1 MSSLYVDTIRNKD
14 GNGAPVFDRGIVISG
29 IITSSGSLG
38 GSSVGIG
45 STTVI
50 DSSFQL
56 KNILS
61 LDSVTLSTFESA
73 LQIEPNN
80 FTSLNIAG
88 ISTFVGNVFAQ
99 SNVNVTGTVGASRLA
114 GVALSSSGTFYS
126 IGVSTVSYLQGT
138 HLDYSGISTLSHPR
152 GINLEYTG
160 ISTLTNARGTSLY
173 FSGISTADHLRSTT
187 FNSSGVSTVTYL
199 QGTNLNYSGISTIVS
214 LSASS
219 VTGTS
224 LTATNANIPNL
235 SASSI
240 TGTALTATSAN
251 ITTLTINAAITTTS
265 NVQTL
270 NAVSVAATTL
280 DGDSIVG
287 LSATITNFAAQSATI
302 AIGTATVFNP
312 ATLNATNVNTRNV
325 SSVGVITST
334 EFHTGAAATSI
345 RILYDRITGP
355 SEIVIDPAST
365 GSTGRVRIA
374 GDLYVDGE
382 QTYINS
388 TAIELADFNVGIA
401 TTVATNS
408 LLDGAG
414 IGIGSTG
421 IRKTITW
428 NNSASALT
436 SSEDWNLASGKQYE
450 INGTSVLNSTTLGS
464 AVVNSSLTSVGVLGQ
479 LNVTGIT
486 TSGTFSGQVN
496 SGLATITTLT
506 GTLLDYP
513 SVFSRTGII
522 TNSSGERLNYTGLS
536 TVTNIRGT
544 TLSYSGLSTITTLT
558 GTLLDYPAV
567 FSRTGIITNTSGE
580 RLNYTGLSTVSH
592 ARGTTLDYS
601 GISTVTNVR
610 GTTLSYSGLSTI
622 TTLTGTLLDYPSV
635 FSTTG
640 IITNTSGERLNYTGL
655 STVSHVRGTTLQYT
669 GVSTV
674 TTLTGTSLNY
684 SGLSTIT
691 TLSGT
696 SLDYPSV
703 FSRTG
708 IITNTSGE
716 RLNYTGLSTVTNIRG
731 TTLQYTGVSTITSLS
746 GTLAAYTT
754 GSFTTGNVVTGV
766 VTTLS
771 GSLASYTTG
780 NFTTGNVVTGVV
792 TTLTSTNAS
801 LTNINSSGIAT
812 LTQLNV
818 SGISTLTGSVSYG
831 GLIFEKAGGEVLNT
845 GTFPT
850 GVTYSGIT
858 DTLTINLSQSGLPTV
873 IAGDPSGQI
882 DVIELT
888 NAPTNGA
895 YMTTL
900 TLVIEGDAGGWDT
913 GNVSITIN
921 GGAPTNLFWKNG
933 AQPVGVTT
941 SNPAYDI
948 VALRIIRDSLGN
960 FSVFADWDPYY

>member
-99 SNVNVTGTVGASRLA
+99 SNITVTGSVGASRVA
-114 GVALSSSGTFYS
+114 GVALSASETFYS
-126 IGVSTVSYLQGT
+126 TGVSTASYLQGT
-138 HLDYSGISTLSHPR
+138 HLNYSGISTLSHPR
-152 GINLEYTG
+152 GLNLEYTG

-214 LSASS
+214 LSANS

-240 TGTALTATSAN
+240 TGTALTVTSAN
-251 ITTLTINAAITTTS
+251 IATLTINAAITTTS
-265 NVQTL
+265 NVQTV

-287 LSATITNFAAQSATI
+287 LAATITNLTSTSFGTQSATI

-312 ATLNATNVNTRNV
+312 TTLNATNVNTRNV

-355 SEIVIDPAST
+355 SEIIIDPAST

-436 SSEDWNLASGKQYE
+436 SSEDWNLVSGKQYE
-450 INGTSVLNSTTLGS
+450 INGTAVLSSTTLGS
-464 AVVNSSLTSVGVLGQ
+464 AVVNSSLTSVGTLGQ

-496 SGLATITTLT
+496 SGL
-506 GTLLDYP
+506 G
-513 SVFSRTGII
+513 
-522 TNSSGERLNYTGLS
+522 
-536 TVTNIRGT
+536 
-544 TLSYSGLSTITTLT
+544 
-558 GTLLDYPAV
+558 
-567 FSRTGIITNTSGE
+567 
-580 RLNYTGLSTVSH
+580 
-592 ARGTTLDYS
+592 
-601 GISTVTNVR
+601 
-610 GTTLSYSGLSTI
+610 
-622 TTLTGTLLDYPSV
+622 
-635 FSTTG
+635 
-640 IITNTSGERLNYTGL
+640 
-655 STVSHVRGTTLQYT
+655 
-669 GVSTV
+669 
-674 TTLTGTSLNY
+674 
-684 SGLSTIT
+684 TIT

-696 SLDYPSV
+696 SLNYPAEYWV
-703 FSRTG
+703 
-708 IITNTSGE
+708 
-716 RLNYTGLSTVTNIRG
+716 
-731 TTLQYTGVSTITSLS
+731 
-746 GTLAAYTT
+746 
-754 GSFTTGNVVTGV
+754 
-766 VTTLS
+766 
-771 GSLASYTTG
+771 
-780 NFTTGNVVTGVV
+780 
-792 TTLTSTNAS
+792 
-801 LTNINSSGIAT
+801 
-812 LTQLNV
+812 
-818 SGISTLTGSVSYG
+818 
-831 GLIFEKAGGEVLNT
+831 
-845 GTFPT
+845 
-850 GVTYSGIT
+850 
-858 DTLTINLSQSGLPTV
+858 
-873 IAGDPSGQI
+873 
-882 DVIELT
+882 
-888 NAPTNGA
+888 
-895 YMTTL
+895 
-900 TLVIEGDAGGWDT
+900 
-913 GNVSITIN
+913 
-921 GGAPTNLFWKNG
+921 
-933 AQPVGVTT
+933 
-941 SNPAYDI
+941 
-948 VALRIIRDSLGN
+948 
-960 FSVFADWDPYY
+960 